1 MTDEYTRRFGRVRK
15 AVSRLDR
22 ILLRGTRRWTRRQL
36 ESERGVPSSRTD
48 TYWRSMGYL
57 AIDDSVTALTD
68 EDADAIVAF
77 SELVDNGTL
86 SEASYAHMTRGLA
99 HHMGR
104 LALWQLEALVELI
117 RTREGVD
124 DATARITMLELLPD
138 LLDPLERQV
147 RYQWHRQL
155 ASTAARAGAEVLQDV
170 PSGRLTDEMP
180 LLRCVGF
187 ADLISFTQLAQSLEG
202 DELAGL
208 IQRFEALA
216 RDVVSVG
223 GGRVVKT
230 VGDEIMFIADTPEDG
245 VQIALSMTEM
255 LMDDPDIPDVRA
267 AVVWGTMLSRFG
279 DVFGPTVNLAARL
292 EGVAGPGQVLTDSR
306 TVRAVEEAL
315 PGAFRFEPDEAVDL
329 KGVGE
334 YVPHRVSRGG
344 SSRLVVDG

>member
-1 MTDEYTRRFGRVRK
+1 VTDEYTRRFGRVRR
-15 AVSRLDR
+15 AVSALDR
-22 ILLRGTRRWTRRQL
+22 ILLRGPRRWSRRDL
-36 ESERGVPSSRTD
+36 EQRRGVPSHRTD

-57 AIDDSVTALTD
+57 AIDDSVHALTD

-86 SEASYAHMTRGLA
+86 NEAAYAHMTRGLA
-99 HHMGR
+99 HHLGR
-104 LALWQLEALVELI
+104 LALWQVEALVELI
-117 RTREGVD
+117 RARDGVD
-124 DATARITMLELLPD
+124 DAAARIAMLELLPD

-155 ASTAARAGAEVLQDV
+155 ASTAARAGAEILQSA
-170 PSGRLTDEMP
+170 PSEHLSDEMP

-187 ADLISFTQLAQSLEG
+187 ADLVSFTQLAQSLEG

-208 IQRFEALA
+208 IQRFEAVA
-216 RDVVSVG
+216 RDIVSVG

-245 VQIALSMTEM
+245 VQIALSMTEQ
-255 LMDDPDIPDVRA
+255 LMSDPDIPDVRA

-292 EGVAGPGQVLTDSR
+292 EGVAEAGTVLTDVL
-306 TVRAVEEAL
+306 TARAVEESL
-315 PGAFRFEPDEAVDL
+315 PGAFEFEEQESVSL
-329 KGVGE
+329 KGLGEHAPYAVTRGESTRLIVG
-334 YVPHRVSRGG
+334 G
-344 SSRLVVDG
+344 